1 MGDVIIRIRRKG
13 ADFGYRDGKKLNNSA
28 QGYGIVKRYV
38 FWEVESVK
46 QKKIKAHEAG
56 AVEALLAGNAGLWS
70 FSRLLFQ
77 VYTGEQPL
85 AVFLTERLTEYEGG
99 KDREKTARKVRNW
112 LHDRNLPQNRE
123 EAFKICFALELD
135 EEQAE
140 EVLGMTVES
149 GIHYRDPDELVYAYC
164 LRKGIGYMQAVRMK
178 ERLCGPPFLKQI
190 SSEETMPEEGQTLN
204 LTGYVRRKFR
214 SVETEEE
221 LARFLESSAARFGR
235 YHNTAYRKFCRMLD
249 CLIRPETSESGMP
262 QEHSYS
268 IRKAVEE
275 YLRMGIPYEKRS
287 SGYTWVHREIKRH
300 WPSAKSIYMMR
311 TRKTDVDR
319 KTLLLLYIATE
330 GDHEMQAG
338 EMKPVEEHHRRMDL
352 MLSECGMPRL
362 NGDKPFDY
370 LVLQAVR
377 GGEEDEFISLKM
389 ERMIRKM
396 FSEDGMEEER

>member
-1 MGDVIIRIRRKG
+1 M
-13 ADFGYRDGKKLNNSA
+13 
-28 QGYGIVKRYV
+28 
-38 FWEVESVK
+38 K
-46 QKKIKAHEAG
+46 QKKITVQEMG
-56 AVEALLAGNAGLWS
+56 AVEALLAGKAGLWS
-70 FSRLLFQ
+70 FSHLLCQ
-77 VYTGEQPL
+77 VYKGDLPL

-140 EVLGMTVES
+140 EILGMTVES
-149 GIHYRDPDELVYAYC
+149 GIHYRNPEELVYAYC
-164 LRKGIGYMQAVRMK
+164 LRKGIGYMQAVQMK
-178 ERLCGPPFLKQI
+178 ERLCGQSLLKQI
-190 SSEETMPEEGQTLN
+190 SLAGIPPEERQPLN
-204 LTGYVRRKFR
+204 LTGYVQRKFR

-300 WPSAKSIYMMR
+300 WPSAKSIYLMR

-330 GDHEMQAG
+330 GDHEMQTE

-377 GGEEDEFISLKM
+377 CGEEDEFISLKM

>member
-1 MGDVIIRIRRKG
+1 M
-13 ADFGYRDGKKLNNSA
+13 
-28 QGYGIVKRYV
+28 
-38 FWEVESVK
+38 K
-46 QKKIKAHEAG
+46 QKKITVQEMG
-56 AVEALLAGNAGLWS
+56 AVEALLAGKAGLWS
-70 FSRLLFQ
+70 FSHLLCQ
-77 VYTGEQPL
+77 VYKGDLPL

-140 EVLGMTVES
+140 EILGMTVES
-149 GIHYRDPDELVYAYC
+149 GIHYRNPEELVYAYC
-164 LRKGIGYMQAVRMK
+164 LRKGIGYMQAVQMK
-178 ERLCGPPFLKQI
+178 ERLCGQSLLKQI
-190 SSEETMPEEGQTLN
+190 SLAGIPPEERQPLN

-352 MLSECGMPRL
+352 ITEGWT
-362 NGDKPFDY
+362 
-370 LVLQAVR
+370 
-377 GGEEDEFISLKM
+377 
-389 ERMIRKM
+389 
-396 FSEDGMEEER
+396 